1 MDRSLFLSVGLVLLI
16 SPLAFGQIRPDTL
29 SLWPMAAPGAL
40 GSSPQDIP
48 TLTVYLPV
56 AETSSGTAVLVCPGG
71 GYGHLAM
78 DHEGKQVAEWLNA
91 NGMAAFVL
99 KYRIAPRYHHPA
111 PLLDVQRAL
120 RIIRFR
126 AEEWGIDANRIGII
140 GFSAGGHLASS
151 AGTHFTPGIA
161 DAPDPIDQ
169 ISCRPDF
176 MILCYPVI
184 SMKMTVTH
192 QGTRRNLIGSRPD
205 TALVTLMSNEEQ
217 ITDRT
222 PPTFLFHTTNDQAV
236 AVENSLLFYRNLV
249 RAGVGAEMHIF
260 RDGPHGVGLAHQYAH
275 LQSWPKLCLQWLRGL
290 GML

>member
-1 MDRSLFLSVGLVLLI
+1 MYRSLLLSVGLVLLI
-16 SPLAFGQIRPDTL
+16 SPLAFGQIKPDTL
-29 SLWPMAAPGAL
+29 SLWSMAAPGAL

-56 AETSSGTAVLVCPGG
+56 AETSKGTAVLVCPGG

-91 NGMAAFVL
+91 NGMAAFIL
-99 KYRIAPRYHHPA
+99 KYRIAPHYHHPA

-126 AEEWGIDANRIGII
+126 AGEWGIHANRIGII

-161 DAPDPIDQ
+161 DAPDPIDR

-176 MILCYPVI
+176 MILGYPVI

-192 QGTRRNLIGSRPD
+192 HGTRRNLLGSRPD
-205 TALVTLMSNEEQ
+205 TALVALMSNEEQ
-217 ITDRT
+217 ITERT
-222 PPTFLFHTTNDQAV
+222 PPAFLFHTTNDQAV
-236 AVENSLLFYRNLV
+236 SVENSLLFFRNLV
-249 RAGVGAEMHIF
+249 RAGVSAEMHIF
-260 RDGPHGVGLAHQYAH
+260 RDGPHGVGLAYQHAH
-275 LQSWPKLCLQWLRGL
+275 LQSWPKLCLEWLRGL